1 MKEIKSAGLKVYGFF
16 IVGYP
21 GETIEDLKET
31 EELMLNGGF
40 TYLSISRFQP
50 LPGTP
55 IYDE

>member
-40 TYLSISRFQP
+40 TYFKYISFSALTRNP
-50 LPGTP
+50 YL
-55 IYDE
+55 